1 MLHPDGEVRIF
12 PIRVQHVLIRRRR
25 RAKLNGIRRPAGG
38 LATQVG
44 NDVVHALLAEKLAVA
59 AHGRAIPAVLQ
70 GVLQER
76 VGGVGQQGLIADG
89 RRINALPLVAVAV
102 GAQRTVAL
110 GARLRVAFHRIAGEL
125 QGLNAFDLQKP
136 AGEDIHLPSGQGP
149 AHLLAVG
156 RHRRTAPTIA
166 DGRSQMRRKA
176 RAEELRA
183 LQRWG
188 VVCSVAAAIFAV
200 AKRTVLFIE
209 TRGLGH
215 LRLI

>member
-1 MLHPDGEVRIF
+1 M
-12 PIRVQHVLIRRRR
+12 
-25 RAKLNGIRRPAGG
+25 
-38 LATQVG
+38 
-44 NDVVHALLAEKLAVA
+44 
-59 AHGRAIPAVLQ
+59 LQ

-149 AHLLAVG
+149 PISSL
-156 RHRRTAPTIA
+156 
-166 DGRSQMRRKA
+166 
-176 RAEELRA
+176 
-183 LQRWG
+183 
-188 VVCSVAAAIFAV
+188 
-200 AKRTVLFIE
+200 
-209 TRGLGH
+209 
-215 LRLI
+215 